1 MISYYAAASTRLVTG
16 SLTVK
21 NLMPAIIK
29 DSSLRDFQGTW
40 LNVGVITIK
49 NRPVKKPKVVA
60 EVVFICI
67 VGSTLFVTVS

>member
-49 NRPVKKPKVVA
+49 IGQLKNRK
-60 EVVFICI
+60 
-67 VGSTLFVTVS
+67 L